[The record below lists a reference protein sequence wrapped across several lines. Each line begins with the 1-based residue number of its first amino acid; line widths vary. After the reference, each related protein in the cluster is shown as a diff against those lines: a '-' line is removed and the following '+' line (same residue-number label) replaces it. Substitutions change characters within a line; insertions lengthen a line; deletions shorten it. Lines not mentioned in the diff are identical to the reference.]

1 VPKRVVIGISP
12 VKPQRAKKREVRI
25 AADEGRR
32 EPDPDDRLKQML
44 IEAIRVR
51 SMKLADFIV
60 PEAIIADLRASTK
73 EGAVREMV
81 DALHAAGCVGEAN
94 REAVVKGILGRE
106 QLGSTGIGDGVAMPE
121 TRLPAVARLVGSI
134 ALSRSGIEFDA
145 PDGEPVHMFFLVVS
159 PLSQPGALER
169 FERAELLIG
178 RLLRREGFLDRLRRA
193 GTREEIVGLLAEA
206 DRDSLWEAGQLRR
219 HQGQPPA

>member
-1 VPKRVVIGISP
+1 
-12 VKPQRAKKREVRI
+12 
-25 AADEGRR
+25 
-32 EPDPDDRLKQML
+32 
-44 IEAIRVR
+44 
-51 SMKLADFIV
+51 MKLADFIV
-60 PEAIIADLRASTK
+60 PEAIISDLRASTK

-81 DALHAAGCVGEAN
+81 DALHAAGCLGEAD
-94 REAVVKGILGRE
+94 RESVVKGILGRE

-145 PDGEPVHMFFLVVS
+145 LDGEPVQIFFLVVS

-169 FERAELLIG
+169 FEQAVLLFC

-193 GTREEIVGLLAEA
+193 GTREEIIGLLAEA
-206 DRDSLWEAGQLRR
+206 DRDSLWEAGQVRR
-219 HQGQPPA
+219 HQGQPPP